1 MAQSGGGRSESAR
14 IVSVNYAGRCIPDPM
29 ATTKQDLTTAAGK
42 PKKVVQDGTVVEQH
56 SLKDQID
63 ADDRVTSTQAVISR
77 KRGIL
82 LTRTKPP
89 GSV

>member
-1 MAQSGGGRSESAR
+1 MAWETGG
-14 IVSVNYAGRCIPDPM
+14 IVSGNDAGRCIPDPM

-42 PKKVVQDGTVVEQH
+42 ARKVVQDGTVVEQH
-56 SLKDQID
+56 SLTDQIE
-63 ADDRVTSTQAVISR
+63 ADDRVTSTQAVISK

-89 GSV
+89 GTV